1 MVVDLFVELTCG
13 LLYYYIGRICQ
24 ILLEFF
30 LFCLIFAVRRCNCG
44 DMGECVCEV
53 A

>member
-24 ILLEFF
+24 ILLESFF
-30 LFCLIFAVRRCNCG
+30 ILSDFCCS
-44 DMGECVCEV
+44 EV
-53 A
+53 